1 MSAALELKN
10 EGNEDFKKG
19 HYATAWAKYNAAA
32 QLDNSTAVYLA
43 NRAQCELKLEQFG
56 SAVETC
62 TEALK
67 IDPQFVKCY
76 YRRAIA
82 YGGTLKYSMAVKD
95 FQRVVSLAPNFP
107 DGKAKL
113 QAAQSLA
120 RYTAFQLAIKTE
132 DEASILDAIDLNS
145 MPISDGPNS
154 EVPGLND
161 LNNIDDEA
169 IASLVQ
175 HFKDGKQ
182 LSRRMVYDVVIRVSR
197 LLEGEPTL
205 TELHASAE
213 KSPSKITVCGDTHG
227 QFYDVLN
234 IFDTNG
240 WPSTSHSYLFNG
252 DFVDRGSWSTE
263 VALLLY
269 ILKLKLPNNIWLNR
283 GNHETDAMNTA
294 YGFSGECKAKYK
306 TEKIFKAFSE
316 SFSKLPL
323 GSLINDAYL
332 VVHGGLFSKPGVS
345 LDDLRS
351 IDRFASKQP
360 GNEGLMMEMLWSDPQ
375 TAKGLSPSK
384 RGIAHMFGPDIT
396 EEFTKLNNLRGV
408 IRSHECCDQGY
419 EVVHDGKLITVFSAP
434 NYCDSAGNK
443 GAYINIQEDS
453 ELAYVQFEASWHP
466 KIPPMAYA
474 SGLMR

>member
-1 MSAALELKN
+1 MCTALELKN

-19 HYATAWAKYNAAA
+19 HYATAWAKYNAAV

-56 SAVETC
+56 SAIETC

-67 IDPQFVKCY
+67 IDPQSVKCY

-82 YGGTLKYSMAVKD
+82 YGGTLKYSLAVRD
-95 FQRVVSLAPNFP
+95 FQKVVSLAPNFP
-107 DGKAKL
+107 GGKAKL

-132 DEASILDAIDLNS
+132 DQVSVLDSIDLDT
-145 MPISDGPNS
+145 MPLSDGPNS
-154 EVPGLND
+154 EVPGLID
-161 LNNIDDEA
+161 LNNIDDDA
-169 IASLVQ
+169 IASLVS

-182 LSRRMVYDVVIRVSR
+182 LSKRMVYDVVIRASR
-197 LLEGEPTL
+197 LFEKEPTL
-205 TELHASAE
+205 TELNTE
-213 KSPSKITVCGDTHG
+213 KGSKITVCGDTHG
-227 QFYDVLN
+227 QFYDVLH
-234 IFDTNG
+234 IFEENG

-269 ILKLKLPNNIWLNR
+269 ILKLKLPNNVWLNR

-306 TEKIFKAFSE
+306 TEKVFKAFSE
-316 SFSKLPL
+316 SFSKIPV
-323 GSLINDAYL
+323 GALINEAYF
-332 VVHGGLFSKPGVS
+332 VVHGGLFSKRGVT
-345 LDDLRS
+345 LDDLRK

-360 GNEGLMMEMLWSDPQ
+360 GNEGLVMEMLWSDPQ

-396 EEFTKLNNLRGV
+396 EEFTKLNNLTAV
-408 IRSHECCDQGY
+408 IRSHECCDNGY
-419 EVVHDGKLITVFSAP
+419 EVAHDGKLITVFSAP
-434 NYCDSAGNK
+434 NYCDSAGNQ
-443 GAYINIQEDS
+443 GAYINIGEDS
-453 ELAYVQFEASWHP
+453 VLNYVQFDASWHP